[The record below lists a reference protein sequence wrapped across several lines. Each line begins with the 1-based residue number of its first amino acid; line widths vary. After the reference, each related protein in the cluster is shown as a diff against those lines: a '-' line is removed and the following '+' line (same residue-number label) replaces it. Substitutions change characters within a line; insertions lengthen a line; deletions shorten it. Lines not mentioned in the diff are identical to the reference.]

1 MRIYNISSDN
11 VGGVILK
18 KYLRVFMLTIL
29 GIVSISNIAYAK
41 DAFLASDRVKETVRL
56 SGFPPTAMIISIV
69 LLLLFAVISVVI
81 YKNLYGGDK

>member
-1 MRIYNISSDN
+1 M
-11 VGGVILK
+11 K

-41 DAFLASDRVKETVRL
+41 DAFLASARIKETVRL
-56 SGFPPTAMIISIV
+56 SGFPPIAMIISIV